1 MYVVKMTETVFKA
14 PKMKKESAV
23 EEDGV
28 LASSS
33 KRPRTAEDFYLF
45 CTFIL
50 EYEKYGLHKQEELIE
65 QDSSPVSSPESVED
79 CGRPELLNSSDQK
92 DQKEPSESAS
102 QDDSYDLVTC
112 YCSKPFAGRAMIE
125 CSKCLTWIHLSCAKI
140 KKTNIPEVFI
150 CVKCKNQ
157 KCGNIPSN
165 STVRPK
171 KRVSV

>member
-102 QDDSYDLVTC
+102 PELASNQDWNWN
-112 YCSKPFAGRAMIE
+112 G
-125 CSKCLTWIHLSCAKI
+125 IHFSGAVPSHFPNCPEYLSDTTSAH
-140 KKTNIPEVFI
+140 
-150 CVKCKNQ
+150 
-157 KCGNIPSN
+157 
-165 STVRPK
+165 
-171 KRVSV
+171 